1 MSRPPIILPT
11 ALDPLAAE
19 QRWMVWKLVKN
30 KKGKLTKP
38 PYRADAPDRHASST
52 DPSTWRDLATAMG
65 AYMQG
70 LCDGIG
76 LALFNSEIGAFDLDD
91 CRDATTGVL
100 HPWAQDKIERA
111 ESYAEVTPSGEG
123 VRIIGIAT
131 GPPIHRKLSIPNA
144 NGVSVELYRRA
155 ERFITVTGREL
166 GAASMLA
173 NIDGLLDQ
181 TLAELARK
189 PTKPPKRDLDSLIK
203 NGCGED
209 FGGDRSRAVW
219 YVINQLLKQGRA
231 PDDIVAI
238 LLDRANGISQHVHGQ
253 PRPPEYARRQVEKAQ
268 AADPR
273 PTISL
278 EVGHTERIVNELE
291 NLLIDSNRGLYQRG
305 ALIVSTGFA
314 KMKAWDKK
322 DVIAQVI
329 EERGNYAMLEDMQ
342 AVANF
347 LGFDKKGNLRPV
359 NPTQPLVL
367 TLKDRKSRLRL
378 PILTGIV
385 NCPSISSDGEL
396 LDQPG
401 YDPATG
407 VLFDPLDVQF
417 PRVPDLPTK
426 AMVQTALANI
436 LRAIETF
443 AFETDDDKAVAT
455 SGIITGVARRG
466 LPFAALHGFDAPVAG
481 SGKSK
486 LVYIISIVATG
497 RRAAVM
503 SQGDPPEFAK
513 ALCAILMRGD
523 PLIPIDNCSQ
533 PLGGDLLN
541 MALTQE
547 FVEVRIIGYNKM
559 ITVQTKALITVTGNN
574 LHVIGDLTRRCVI
587 GRLDPKCERPEL
599 SQFDFDPI
607 GYAME
612 NRAQLVVDCLTIL
625 KAYHN
630 AGRPN
635 PPPRLQSFEHWSDT
649 VRAALLWLGQGDP
662 VRTME
667 RLRKSDTAISD
678 MIALFSAWYDEFADE
693 RVTAN
698 EAIEKAEA
706 HMFVEALGTAG
717 SSHPLREKQYTHG
730 RLHNALMAVAKKHGQ
745 LDAGTLGKWL
755 RSAKQRVV
763 TIGEPGNEFAV
774 AMVADGEKH
783 GGVAAWKLQRRE

>member
-1 MSRPPIILPT
+1 
-11 ALDPLAAE
+11 
-19 QRWMVWKLVKN
+19 MVWRWV
-30 KKGKLTKP
+30 KGKNGKPTKP
-38 PYRADAPDRHASST
+38 PFRANQPRQHASST
-52 DPSTWRDLATAMG
+52 DPSTWCDLKTAIG
-65 AYMQG
+65 AYVQEK
-70 LCDGIG
+70 CDGIG
-76 LALFNSEIGAFDLDD
+76 FALMSSAVGALDLDD
-91 CRDATTGVL
+91 CRDKQTGVL
-100 HPWAQDKIERA
+100 QPWAFDKIKRSG
-111 ESYAEVTPSGEG
+111 SYAEVTPSGEG
-123 VRIIGIAT
+123 ARIIGLAR
-131 GPPIHRKLSIPNA
+131 GAKIHRKLDVPNA
-144 NGVSVELYRRA
+144 NGASVELYRRA
-155 ERFITVTGREL
+155 ERFITVTGVQIGE
-166 GAASMLA
+166 AAKIA
-173 NIDGLLDQ
+173 KIDELLDQ
-181 TLAELARK
+181 TLAELDGHEIKTPK
-189 PTKPPKRDLDSLIK
+189 PKKPKHDLDEIIK
-203 NGCGED
+203 NGCGLN

-231 PDDIVAI
+231 ADDIVAI
-238 LLDRANGISQHVHGQ
+238 LLDRANGISQHVYDQ
-253 PRPPEYARRQVEKAQ
+253 PRPAEYARRQVEKAQ

-273 PTISL
+273 PTITL

-291 NLLIDSNRGLYQRG
+291 NLLIASDRGLYQRG
-305 ALIVSTGFA
+305 ALVVSTGFA
-314 KMKAWDKK
+314 KMKTWDKK
-322 DVIAQVI
+322 DVVVQVI

-385 NCPSISSDGEL
+385 NCPSISFDGEL

-407 VLFDPLDVQF
+407 VLFDLLGVQF
-417 PRVPDLPTK
+417 PRVPDLPSK
-426 AMVQTALANI
+426 ARAETALANI

-466 LPFAALHGFDAPVAG
+466 LPFAPLHGFDAPVAG

-486 LVYIISIVATG
+486 LVDIITIAATG

-503 SQGDPPEFAK
+503 SQGEPQEFAK
-513 ALCAILMRGD
+513 ALGAILMRGD

-533 PLGGDLLN
+533 PLEGDLLN

-547 FVEVRIIGYNKM
+547 FVEVRILGYSKM
-559 ITVQTKALITVTGNN
+559 ITVETKALITVTGNN
-574 LHVIGDLTRRCVI
+574 LHVVGDLTRRCVI

-599 SQFDFDPI
+599 NQFDFDPI
-607 GYAME
+607 AYAME
-612 NRAQLVVDCLTIL
+612 NRAQLVIDCLTIL

-667 RLRKSDTAISD
+667 RLRKSDTAVSD
-678 MIALFSAWYDEFADE
+678 MVAVFSAWNDEFADE

-706 HMFVEALGTAG
+706 HDFIETELAG
-717 SSHPLREKQYTHG
+717 ASPSSKSVRERRDTHLRL
-730 RLHNALMAVAKKHGQ
+730 RNALMAVAKKHGQ
-745 LDAGTLGKWL
+745 LDASRLQFWL
-755 RSAKQRVV
+755 RSANQRVV
-763 TIGEPGNEFAV
+763 TIGELGHEFPV
-774 AMVADGEKH
+774 AMTADGVKH
-783 GGVAAWKLQRRE
+783 GGVRAWKLRRVG